1 MRVTLLIL
9 AFVVVV
15 AYAAPLDDDEDE
27 IAIQEF
33 LEKALKQSAHES
45 SIEEFFERA
54 LQQSPQDD
62 DESNIEEFFEKALQQ
77 SPQDDDDEIQ
87 ELSGKALQQSL
98 QNEDTEDIQSLLAA
112 MQEDEDQ
119 AALQKLFGKKQVL
132 AKMQWK
138 WFKRAVRNVKRF
150 YNKHKGIIRGVG
162 GKLLTYFGR

>member
-1 MRVTLLIL
+1 MKFTLLIL

-15 AYAAPLDDDEDE
+15 AYAAPQGDDDDDE

-33 LEKALKQSAHES
+33 LEKALKQSPHES

-77 SPQDDDDEIQ
+77 SPQDDDDDVQ

-98 QNEDTEDIQSLLAA
+98 QNEDIQSLLAA

-138 WFKRAVRNVKRF
+138 WFKRAVRKVKRF